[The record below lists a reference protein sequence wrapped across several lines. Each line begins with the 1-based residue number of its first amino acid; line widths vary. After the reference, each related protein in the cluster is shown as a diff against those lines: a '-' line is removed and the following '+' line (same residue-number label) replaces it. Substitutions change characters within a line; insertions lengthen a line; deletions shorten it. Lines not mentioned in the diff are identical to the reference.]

1 LNRYE
6 QETGG
11 FTPPFR
17 KALAARLAAL
27 AAVVLACAGA
37 DVRTSE
43 RAVPAD
49 RYAAA
54 ASAARQALR
63 SRLERDRI
71 PALSAAVAVD
81 GRVVWA
87 EAMGVADL
95 DRRVAATEHTLFGI
109 GSVTKSLTMALAGRL
124 VDQGR
129 LDLDA
134 PVERYL
140 PDFPHAGKG
149 ITTRL
154 VAAHLSGLD
163 DRFATANRLTARH
176 HTTREALAEI
186 YKEPLRAAPGSEHFY
201 GTGTYTVIAGV
212 IEKAG
217 GEPFA
222 DALRHRVLEPLGMT
236 STVPND
242 PHSPASARATF
253 YEADARGRPVRAP
266 AYDPSHKLAGAGYLS
281 TASDLVRFGSALAR
295 PGFLKEATLEQIFTP
310 MRTSDGTDTGVG
322 LGWRI
327 GADAYPG
334 MGWTIGPDTEKRRI
348 VHQPGGGPGISCW
361 LVVDRDAGLA
371 AAVLSNL
378 TSANVGGAAFD
389 AMLEAFLRARGQGA
403 GAGTRD
409 SVLGPKETS

>member
-1 LNRYE
+1 M
-6 QETGG
+6 Q
-11 FTPPFR
+11 
-17 KALAARLAAL
+17 
-27 AAVVLACAGA
+27 
-37 DVRTSE
+37 
-43 RAVPAD
+43 
-49 RYAAA
+49 
-54 ASAARQALR
+54 
-63 SRLERDRI
+63 RDRI

-87 EAMGVADL
+87 EAMGLADVE
-95 DRRVAATEHTLFGI
+95 RRVPATRRTLFGI
-109 GSVTKSLTMALAGRL
+109 GSVTKALTTALAGRL

-140 PDFPHAGKG
+140 PDFPHAGRG

-163 DRFATANRLTARH
+163 DRFAAANRLTTRH
-176 HTTREALAEI
+176 HTTAEALAEI
-186 YKEPLRAAPGSEHFY
+186 YKEPLRSAPGSEHFY
-201 GTGTYTVIAGV
+201 GTGTYTVIAAV
-212 IEKAG
+212 IEKAS

-222 DALRHRVLEPLGMT
+222 AAMRRHVLDPLGMA

-242 PHSPASARATF
+242 PHAPAPGRATF
-253 YEADARGRPVRAP
+253 YEGDARGRAAPVP

-281 TASDLVRFGSALAR
+281 TAADVSLFGSALAR
-295 PGFLKEATLEQIFTP
+295 PGFLKETTLEQLFTS
-310 MRTSDGTDTGVG
+310 MKTSAGVDTGVG

-327 GADAYPG
+327 GQQAYPG

-361 LVVDRDAGLA
+361 LVIDRDARV
-371 AAVLSNL
+371 AAVVLANL

-389 AMLEAFLRARGQGA
+389 AMFEAFLRAEGQG
-403 GAGTRD
+403 TRAR
-409 SVLGPKETS
+409 